1 MGAQVGC
8 EEGRR
13 LGGERRTSWAA
24 RAEAEVVARARR
36 GDTVA
41 FEQLY
46 RAHRDRVY
54 TLCLSLCGDAEEAQ
68 DLLQDTFLR
77 AYRSRRQFR
86 GEAQFATWLHRIAV
100 NLYRDALRHRAREP
114 VPAAPARPPDTEAA
128 ELAAQVRTALA
139 RLQPAHR
146 IVLALRYSQSLSYQE
161 IAALLRWSLPRVK
174 VTIHRAKRAFRD
186 TYLQMG
192 HEHEVLHSEG

>member
-13 LGGERRTSWAA
+13 LGAESPMSRA
-24 RAEAEVVARARR
+24 AEAEAELVARARG
-36 GDTVA
+36 GDTAA

-46 RAHRDRVY
+46 RMHRDRVY
-54 TLCLSLCGDAEEAQ
+54 TLCLSLCADAEEAQ
-68 DLLQDTFLR
+68 DLLQDTFVR

-100 NLYRDALRHRAREP
+100 NLYRDALRHRARQPAPPAPAP
-114 VPAAPARPPDTEAA
+114 VPGPEAA
-128 ELAAQVRTALA
+128 EVAVHVRAALA

-146 IVLALRYSQSLSYQE
+146 IVLALRYGQSLSYQE
-161 IAALLRWSLPRVK
+161 MATLLRWSLPRVK
-174 VTIHRAKRAFRD
+174 VTIHRAKRAFRE